1 MPLVPIFRK
10 NAQLWPFQP
19 RFAQKWILGW
29 EIQKSKSGFGI
40 SILEILCVPI
50 FRQNGQLWIF
60 MLKFAQKWILG
71 SKIWKSNSKLSVL
84 SKNWYKW
91 YLKDAGSY
99 SNICFMNFHLLI
111 PFWANLDQKSQ
122 SCSFCLKVGIH
133 GISRM
138 LTLVSTF
145 VFLISN

>member
-1 MPLVPIFRK
+1 MRISIIEMPLVPIFRK

-84 SKNWYKW
+84 SKNWYTW

-99 SNICFMNFHLLI
+99 SNICFINFQLLI
-111 PFWANLDQKSQ
+111 PLWANLDKKSL
-122 SCSFCLKVGIH
+122 SCSFCLKVGGYWLLFQH
-133 GISRM
+133 
-138 LTLVSTF
+138 
-145 VFLISN
+145 FLS